1 MNTEENKLIAEFM
14 GVDIHE
20 FVMNGGK
27 KWEYHSSWDWLMPV
41 VEKIE
46 TTLVSVPSNKM
57 KGMMKNTQKAN
68 PILSTMYDGRPEFLG
83 WTWCIDLWI
92 VSLLIDDVKYKTKL
106 EATYKAV
113 VEFIK
118 WYNEQKH

>member
-1 MNTEENKLIAEFM
+1 MNTEDNKLIAEFM

-46 TTLVSVPSNKM
+46 NIVEPITKKKYNIRINQGFFTEIFVSSGREDDFRISKSA
-57 KGMMKNTQKAN
+57 NT
-68 PILSTMYDGRPEFLG
+68 RR
-83 WTWCIDLWI
+83 
-92 VSLLIDDVKYKTKL
+92 

-118 WYNEQKH
+118 WYNKEKVK